1 MPESLFMDE
10 ITTIPSDDVPDLQH
24 IVQRKLGRC
33 LLRLQQYERL
43 LKAMVAHGELSSPA
57 GRLHTIREQKIACAQ
72 KKTMGTLVGMLTES
86 FLTPPPPNEDE
97 SQTEADLGDQIWLRY
112 RYQLEMPAEHYE
124 ASKADLKELVD
135 LRNKLVHHFI
145 ERFDLWSESGCQAA
159 VGFLEESYETINR
172 HCLNLQSWAK
182 HMSEARAKL
191 ASLMQSQAFEDMLID
206 GIREDGSVYWP
217 GSGICRCL
225 REAET
230 KLAEGGWTRLEAAI
244 RWIGGTYPEQTPKRY
259 GCSSWRHVL
268 SESRQFEIREPQA
281 YDERTAVWY
290 RCKSADWETE

>member
-1 MPESLFMDE
+1 MDE
-10 ITTIPSDDVPDLQH
+10 VTPMPSDDVLAIQH

-33 LLRLQQYERL
+33 LLRLQQYEQL
-43 LKAMVAHGELSSPA
+43 QKVIVTHGELSGPA
-57 GRLHTIREQKIACAQ
+57 DRLHTIREQKIASAQ

-86 FLTPPPPNEDE
+86 FLTQSPQNEE
-97 SQTEADLGDQIWLRY
+97 SQTETDAGDQIWFSY
-112 RYQLEMPAEHYE
+112 RHQLEMPAEHYE
-124 ASKADLKELVD
+124 ATKAALKELVD

-159 VGFLEESYETINR
+159 DGFLEESYETINR
-172 HCLNLQSWAK
+172 HCLNLQCWAK
-182 HMSEARAKL
+182 TMIEARAKMT
-191 ASLMQSQAFEDMLID
+191 SFIQSQTFEDALID
-206 GIREDGSVYWP
+206 GIREDGSIYWP

-259 GCSSWRHVL
+259 GCSSWRYVL
-268 SESRQFEIREPQA
+268 QESRQFVIRKSQA
-281 YDERTAVWY
+281 ENECTAVWY
-290 RCKSADWETE
+290 RSKVS